1 MKVWKHIKE
10 AFKQLS
16 SIWKGLTLAI
26 SVGALGYSLGS
37 TLQKLDLTRKF
48 GDEIQSRNEKI
59 IELKSSY
66 TDLQRTSS
74 TRIIQ
79 LTGENERLKIKIQK
93 YESQ

>member
-59 IELKSSY
+59 IELKCSY

-93 YESQ
+93 YESK